1 MPLECLL
8 YATCIPRECPSAPLQ
23 NDDPIEEESPAGR
36 SSPAFIPPVRLPPP
50 RPCRAHSTRRRRL
63 VADCGRELWESS
75 RKMGEQNGR
84 AKWESSRK
92 MGRRGRNGSPA
103 ADVSGHFVC
112 SQSILYAWSA
122 REEADGGGLTTPAL
136 TAKRRWRG
144 RVSLTTA
151 ARRPRPTPTQCR
163 TPLRGY
169 PHRPSVSTRL
179 LVC

>member
-1 MPLECLL
+1 MPL
-8 YATCIPRECPSAPLQ
+8 CPLAERRPDRGGVARRPLF
-23 NDDPIEEESPAGR
+23 PGLHPSGASP
-36 SSPAFIPPVRLPPP
+36 PAPPVP
-50 RPCRAHSTRRRRL
+50 RALNKAAAACRRL
-63 VADCGRELWESS
+63 WKRALGELPQNES
-75 RKMGEQNGR
+75 KMGELSHCGEQNGR

-92 MGRRGRNGSPA
+92 MGRRGRNGPPA